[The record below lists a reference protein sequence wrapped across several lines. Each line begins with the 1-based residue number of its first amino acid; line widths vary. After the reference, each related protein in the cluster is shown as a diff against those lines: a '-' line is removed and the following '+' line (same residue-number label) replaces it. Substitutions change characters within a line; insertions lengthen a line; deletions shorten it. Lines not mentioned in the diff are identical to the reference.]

1 MSQRQR
7 KRVKKGRKNNRPPAL
22 PRGMP
27 SVASRVNGVKLRY
40 TILTNLV
47 NATIPNPFSYLY
59 LNLTNP
65 MISFGGSATAVPY
78 FTMWATGYRKFRVR
92 SFSVRVLF
100 ASAETTITV
109 PFLCPFN
116 YLPPNTAASNSAALN
131 NILHRHKI
139 LSAKGGMDRAS
150 VMVRGNVR
158 SMAGFANTNVED
170 AYVGLTDGT
179 SPPTDNIYCLV
190 SVQTNGIASI
200 VGVLAEVTVQFSID
214 FIERQ
219 TPIN

>member
-7 KRVKKGRKNNRPPAL
+7 KRVKNGRKTKRSPPL
-22 PRGMP
+22 PRNMI
-27 SVASRVNGVKLRY
+27 SVAPRVNSVKLKY

-59 LNLTNP
+59 LNVTNP

-92 SFSVRVLF
+92 AFSVRVMF
-100 ASAETTITV
+100 ANAETTIVV
-109 PFLCPFN
+109 PFVCPFN

-139 LSAKGGMDRAS
+139 LSAKGGMDRGTVS
-150 VMVRGNVR
+150 VRGNVR
-158 SMAGFANTNVED
+158 TMAGFASTDVED

-179 SPPTDNIYCLV
+179 SPPSDNIYCLV
-190 SVQTNGIASI
+190 AVQTNGIAS
-200 VGVLAEVTVQFSID
+200 VLGVLAEVSVQFTID